1 MLAAVLQTRSGASE
15 GGARFQDLEN
25 QNLMMGAPCG
35 GPYSGASRLS
45 AVPAPAESQKTRM
58 NVNDRTEATPCP
70 GSSLKIQP
78 ILDASGAV
86 CEMALA
92 GDWMIRQPTGAS
104 HAAAAFALRAACRI
118 LQESGSLAPL
128 TMDHPLNVHA
138 GRGLAEQLCLDLRIA
153 EVGSNL
159 LPDGPLLRE
168 RPQPIYPSV
177 RVVFNIPLSSR
188 VAEGAEFFRRYGDFK
203 ATLRVRLLPCS
214 RAGAPTPFGVLR
226 AVGLRVDIPAGISQ
240 VDALQEQFFSLL
252 GHASRKG
259 VKVLASRIRT
269 IEDFNWL
276 RLQPDLRFQGDV
288 LSTALSLCY
297 VRHWL
302 SGAGA
307 DWRAFRMGEKVDP
320 ARSAPSDG

>member
-1 MLAAVLQTRSGASE
+1 
-15 GGARFQDLEN
+15 
-25 QNLMMGAPCG
+25 MMGAPRG
-35 GPYSGASRLS
+35 GPYSCASNLS
-45 AVPAPAESQKTRM
+45 AVRAPAGSLKTRM

-92 GDWMIRQPTGAS
+92 GDWMSRLPTGAS
-104 HAAAAFALRAACRI
+104 HAAAASALRAAGRI
-118 LQESGSLAPL
+118 LQESGSQALL

-153 EVGSNL
+153 QVGSNL
-159 LPDGPLLRE
+159 LPDERLARE
-168 RPQPIYPSV
+168 KPQPIYPSV
-177 RVVFNIPLSSR
+177 RVVFNVPLSSR
-188 VAEGAEFFRRYGDFK
+188 VAEGVEFFRRYGDFK
-203 ATLRVRLLPCS
+203 AALRVRLLPCS
-214 RAGAPTPFGVLR
+214 RDGAPTPFGILR

-240 VDALQEQFFSLL
+240 ANALQEQFFSLL

-259 VKVLASRIRT
+259 VKVLASKIRT

-302 SGAGA
+302 SGPGA
-307 DWRAFRMGEKVDP
+307 DWRAFRMGEKVHSTR
-320 ARSAPSDG
+320 AAPDLAFCDG